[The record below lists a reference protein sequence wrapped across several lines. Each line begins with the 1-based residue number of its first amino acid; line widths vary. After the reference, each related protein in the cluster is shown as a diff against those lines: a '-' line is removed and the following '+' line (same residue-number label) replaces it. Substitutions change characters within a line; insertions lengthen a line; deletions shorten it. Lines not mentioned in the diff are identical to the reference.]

1 MRKENGGELVSTE
14 AMRHQPHAEVPPTS
28 LNRWT
33 TTNCRTFSSR
43 RLINGQPFPGLTP
56 AVSGERQSAGWRT
69 GFVSE
74 PGSEISARL
83 VGRRLSSSGAGRRE
97 QGRG

>member
-28 LNRWT
+28 LIRWT

-43 RLINGQPFPGLTP
+43 RLITGQPFPGLTP
-56 AVSGERQSAGWRT
+56 AGFGERQPVGWQT
-69 GFVSE
+69 GFASE

-83 VGRRLSSSGAGRRE
+83 ACRHPFSSGAGRRE
-97 QGRG
+97 QGRE